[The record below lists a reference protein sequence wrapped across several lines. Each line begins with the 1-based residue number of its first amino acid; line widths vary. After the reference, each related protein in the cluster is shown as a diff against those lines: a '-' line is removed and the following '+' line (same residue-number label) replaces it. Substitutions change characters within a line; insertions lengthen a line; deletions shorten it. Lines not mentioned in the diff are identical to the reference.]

1 MYMDIEIGLDIDINI
16 DQVVNIYEYEYGL
29 ISRIEYKLRKMYQ

>member
-1 MYMDIEIGLDIDINI
+1 MDIEVGVGIDMNV